1 MFDVGSDLDVDD
13 KLCPIHGLEYVTV
26 RSSGRPTTILVRVHF
41 GHVVSLGSVEF
52 DGVLRQATVLALASG
67 LLFAAS

>member
-52 DGVLRQATVLALASG
+52 D
-67 LLFAAS
+67 